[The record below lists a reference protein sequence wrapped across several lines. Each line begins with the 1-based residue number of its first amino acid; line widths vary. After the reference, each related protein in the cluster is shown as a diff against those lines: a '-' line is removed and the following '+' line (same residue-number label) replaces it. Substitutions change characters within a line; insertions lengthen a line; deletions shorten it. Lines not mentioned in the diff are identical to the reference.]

1 MTTCY
6 DNTDA
11 SNTAGKPK
19 KRKTIAPTSY
29 TTKNI
34 DSMDYVQPFSEYD
47 LAELM
52 EMSRI
57 YEDLDTE
64 EFSPNVKLQVKL
76 EMMYVTMR
84 LCTKERYN
92 SFDDYSEYVEHLIDR
107 ISKVGFNGLLIVE
120 QLFLPAYAFCLR
132 VLEED

>member
-1 MTTCY
+1 MTTYY

-11 SNTAGKPK
+11 SNTAGKPQ
-19 KRKTIAPTSY
+19 KRKIIASTSY
-29 TTKNI
+29 TTKTI
-34 DSMDYVQPFSEYD
+34 DSMDYAEQFSEYD
-47 LAELM
+47 LAELK

-64 EFSPNVKLQVKL
+64 EISPNVMLQVKL

-92 SFDDYSEYVEHLIDR
+92 SFDDYSVYVDCLIDR
-107 ISKVGFNGLLIVE
+107 ISKVGFDGLVLVE

>member
-1 MTTCY
+1 MSTYY
-6 DNTDA
+6 DNTNA
-11 SNTAGKPK
+11 SNTNGSSK
-19 KRKTIAPTSY
+19 KRKTTTPTGH
-29 TTKNI
+29 TTETI
-34 DSMDYVQPFSEYD
+34 DSMDYVQQFSEFE

-52 EMSRI
+52 QMSRI

-84 LCTKERYN
+84 LCTQERYN
-92 SFDDYSEYVEHLIDR
+92 SFDDYAAYVDRVIDR
-107 ISKVGFNGLLIVE
+107 ISKVGFGGLTTVE